1 MFLLP
6 TFLGQL
12 VVTWASK
19 LDGIS
24 FQMVEN
30 VPFYHALAAV
40 VIAEQGYGMDSLATL
55 FFLFGLASV
64 FVGAIFYALGAL
76 KMGRVV
82 YFIPSHILL
91 GCIGGI
97 GESPTKKQ
105 TTATSKRRS
114 KRRQCSHLFAFS
126 CSRNICCRDWSVDV
140 SLCSQSINSAPS
152 SHRFFRNPSHH
163 QRNVLSV

>member
-1 MFLLP
+1 MLTHFVSFQKVHERMFLLP

-97 GESPTKKQ
+97 GESPTKKTNNSDVEEAQ
-105 TTATSKRRS
+105 QETTM
-114 KRRQCSHLFAFS
+114 FS
-126 CSRNICCRDWSVDV
+126 LV
-140 SLCSQSINSAPS
+140 
-152 SHRFFRNPSHH
+152 RFF
-163 QRNVLSV
+163 LL